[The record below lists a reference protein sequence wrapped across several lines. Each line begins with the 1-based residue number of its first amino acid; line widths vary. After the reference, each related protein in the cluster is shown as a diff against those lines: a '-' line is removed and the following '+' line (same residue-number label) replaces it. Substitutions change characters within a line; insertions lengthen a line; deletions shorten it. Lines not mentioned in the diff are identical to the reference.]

1 MHRLRSEHLILINV
15 KRWHLSN
22 TILSCFPF
30 YPYMMNL
37 SQTWF
42 KYNFFC
48 KTFLDSK
55 LSWNLLIELVPCCYL
70 IHWRY
75 SETKKEILNIKFL
88 LNLQY
93 QILVTCIKLKVLI
106 AVGLK
111 NNFQWYFI
119 IFFSDFCILSALYV
133 PFNTKLNA
141 KIMHPC
147 RKKSIKKN

>member
-22 TILSCFPF
+22 TILSRFPF

-75 SETKKEILNIKFL
+75 SETKKEILNMKFL
-88 LNLQY
+88 FNLQY
-93 QILVTCIKLKVLI
+93 QILVTWIKLKVLI
-106 AVGLK
+106 AVGFK
-111 NNFQWYFI
+111 I
-119 IFFSDFCILSALYV
+119 TFSDISLFLSAIFVYCQHCT
-133 PFNTKLNA
+133 FQH
-141 KIMHPC
+141 KIKC
-147 RKKSIKKN
+147 KNHASM